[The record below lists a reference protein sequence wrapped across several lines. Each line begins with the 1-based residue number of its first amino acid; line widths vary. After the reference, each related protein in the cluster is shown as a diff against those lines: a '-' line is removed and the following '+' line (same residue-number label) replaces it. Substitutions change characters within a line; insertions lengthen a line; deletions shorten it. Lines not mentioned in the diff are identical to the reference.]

1 LESKGKRPG
10 SCAVY
15 IEPWHKDIFDVL
27 DMRKKTGDEN
37 LRARDLFSALWVPDN
52 FMRAVEDNGDWYL
65 FCPNDIKVSGLK
77 PFYEIYGAEYE
88 EEYNKAVELGIG
100 TKIKAHDLW
109 LKILESQIESG
120 MPYMCFILRI

>member
-1 LESKGKRPG
+1 
-10 SCAVY
+10 
-15 IEPWHKDIFDVL
+15 
-27 DMRKKTGDEN
+27 
-37 LRARDLFSALWVPDN
+37 
-52 FMRAVEDNGDWYL
+52 MRAVEDNGDWYL

-77 PFYEIYGAEYE
+77 PFYEIYAEYE

-120 MPYMCFILRI
+120 MPYMCFKDSANMKSNQKNMGMIQVIFVLKLWK

>member
-10 SCAVY
+10 SVFY
-15 IEPWHKDIFDVL
+15 IEPWHKNIFD
-27 DMRKKTGDEN
+27 
-37 LRARDLFSALWVPDN
+37 DLSMKIQAWVPDN

-100 TKIKAHDLW
+100 T
-109 LKILESQIESG
+109 
-120 MPYMCFILRI
+120 

>member
-27 DMRKKTGDEN
+27 DKKKTGDEN
-37 LRARDLFSALWVPDN
+37 LRARDLFSALCYQIIY
-52 FMRAVEDNGDWYL
+52 MRAVEDNGDWYL

-77 PFYEIYGAEYE
+77 PFYRFMVLNMRKNI
-88 EEYNKAVELGIG
+88 
-100 TKIKAHDLW
+100 IKL
-109 LKILESQIESG
+109 
-120 MPYMCFILRI
+120 

>member
-1 LESKGKRPG
+1 
-10 SCAVY
+10 
-15 IEPWHKDIFDVL
+15 
-27 DMRKKTGDEN
+27 
-37 LRARDLFSALWVPDN
+37 
-52 FMRAVEDNGDWYL
+52 MRAVEDNGDWYL

-120 MPYMCFILRI
+120 MPCVLRILRI